1 MSVWICSQQLQ
12 SAVMSRDVTWCH
24 MTELTSVMQIITTWQ
39 TDYVLKEMYEV
50 KQPAGV
56 FRLTWPETSP
66 SSRRAFDVQRVP
78 DDLLIDRLS
87 LWTSWTSLNTFE
99 EHEDFF
105 CPKNHIQQKHSVPE
119 TFVSVRSMQD
129 GKVLF
134 PGSVGDKHGSD
145 HRAETGLSSDSQP
158 VAFTIKLIQSLD
170 WSWSLFPTDTVNVW
184 ICLYQRNY
192 ERKIQTKQRNMRW
205 KRADAAVRPD
215 GGSRW
220 RHRVGRHSGVFCLL
234 SSFSPKWDKINC
246 HTTEM

>member
-12 SAVMSRDVTWCH
+12 SAVMSRDVTWCHVMSRDVTWCH

-56 FRLTWPETSP
+56 FGLTWPETSP

-119 TFVSVRSMQD
+119 TFVSVCSMQD

-170 WSWSLFPTDTVNVW
+170 ASWSLFPTDPVNVW
-184 ICLYQRNY
+184 ICLYQQFVLTEARGDVTESVVTRVFSVCSQASVQN
-192 ERKIQTKQRNMRW
+192 ETK
-205 KRADAAVRPD
+205 
-215 GGSRW
+215 
-220 RHRVGRHSGVFCLL
+220 
-234 SSFSPKWDKINC
+234 
-246 HTTEM
+246 